1 MIMKK
6 AFALC
11 FLICFCSF
19 SFGQNTD
26 IDMLRNINL
35 NRNKSF
41 DRPLQFISDS
51 DSPVTLGVPAGILMI
66 AAIKR
71 DTTLAIKGFAV
82 GGSLLITGIVT
93 AGMKY
98 GFDRDRPFVTYPD
111 IEKLSNGG
119 SPSFP
124 SGHTSSA
131 FSVATSLT
139 LAWPRWYVAAPSFL
153 YASAV
158 GYSRM
163 HLGVHYPSDV
173 AVGALIGAG
182 SSWLSHYLTKK
193 LLWKKK

>member
-1 MIMKK
+1 MKK
-6 AFALC
+6 ALTICILLSC
-11 FLICFCSF
+11 FNSSIA
-19 SFGQNTD
+19 QNAD
-26 IDMLRNINL
+26 IDLLREINL
-35 NRNKSF
+35 NRNTAF

-51 DSPVTLGVPAGILMI
+51 DSPITLGVPAGILLV

-71 DTTLAIKGFAV
+71 DTTIAKKGFAV
-82 GGSLLITGIVT
+82 GGSLLITGVVT

-98 GFDRDRPFVTYPD
+98 GFKRDRPFVTYPE

-131 FSVATSLT
+131 FSMATSLT
-139 LAWPRWYVAAPSFL
+139 IAWPKWYVAAPSFL

-182 SSWLSHYLTKK
+182 SSWLSHYLTKRF
-193 LLWKKK
+193 LWNKD